1 MPAQPL
7 RMAPR
12 KRQSRQKL
20 LPSRGQPPR
29 PRPHRPA
36 VHRRTTKPMRAVM
49 QRATRGRVIV
59 EGETVGVLDPLPG
72 LVVLVGVG
80 PNDTEAQAELL
91 ADKIA
96 GLRIFADEEGKT
108 NRSLVDIGG
117 GALVVSQFTLF
128 ADLRRGRRPG
138 FTTAAAPD
146 IAAPLV
152 ERVMEALRALTVP
165 VQGGRFGA
173 DMQVE
178 LVNDGPFTILLDTDL
193 WPS

>member
-1 MPAQPL
+1 
-7 RMAPR
+7 
-12 KRQSRQKL
+12 
-20 LPSRGQPPR
+20 
-29 PRPHRPA
+29 
-36 VHRRTTKPMRAVM
+36 MRAVI
-49 QRATRGRVIV
+49 QRATRGRVV
-59 EGETVGVLDPLPG
+59 VDGETVGTLDPLPG

-80 PNDTEAQAELL
+80 PGDSEAQATLL

-108 NRSLVDIGG
+108 NRSLVDVGG

-138 FTTAAAPD
+138 FTTAASPD
-146 IAAPLV
+146 VAEPLV
-152 ERVMEALRALTVP
+152 ARVMEALRALGVP

-178 LVNDGPFTILLDTDL
+178 LVNDGPFTIVFDTDL
-193 WPS
+193 WQN

>member
-1 MPAQPL
+1 
-7 RMAPR
+7 
-12 KRQSRQKL
+12 
-20 LPSRGQPPR
+20 
-29 PRPHRPA
+29 
-36 VHRRTTKPMRAVM
+36 MRAVM

-152 ERVMEALRALTVP
+152 ERVMEALRARAVP

>member
-1 MPAQPL
+1 
-7 RMAPR
+7 
-12 KRQSRQKL
+12 
-20 LPSRGQPPR
+20 
-29 PRPHRPA
+29 
-36 VHRRTTKPMRAVM
+36 MRAVI
-49 QRATRGRVIV
+49 QRATYGRVLV
-59 EGETVGVLDPLPG
+59 AAETVGVLDPLPG

-80 PNDTEAQAELL
+80 PDDTDEQAMLL
-91 ADKIA
+91 ADKVA
-96 GLRIFADEEGKT
+96 GLRIFADDDGKT

-138 FTTAAAPD
+138 FTTAASPD
-146 IAAPLV
+146 VAEPLV
-152 ERVMEALRALTVP
+152 ERVMEALRALGVP

-193 WPS
+193 